1 MKEEIQHTLFARL
14 LHWVWVVAMLILI
27 LTGLYI
33 HDKSWMPIFSNLGVV
48 WPLHYITAIVLF
60 VVVAVRIVYS
70 AFPGTGD
77 FKDLFMDPKKIKD
90 AIPVVMYYTFLSK
103 KEPKQGKYNYMQRM
117 VYSSIWIPLLI
128 IQLVTGVI
136 LYLSI
141 GAVVV
146 RVIHYLVMWILIATI
161 LLHLYLGAVHGWSLV
176 KSMITGKLDKAH

>member
-14 LHWVWVVAMLILI
+14 LHWIWVVGMLIMI
-27 LTGLYI
+27 LTGLYL

-77 FKDLFMDPKKIKD
+77 FKDLVMNPKNIKD
-90 AIPVVMYYTFLSK
+90 AIPVIKYYTFLSQ

-117 VYSSIWIPLLI
+117 MYSSIWIPLLI

-141 GAVVV
+141 GGVAV
-146 RVIHYLVMWILIATI
+146 RVIHYLVTWVLIATI
-161 LLHLYLGAVHGWSLV
+161 LLHLYLGTVHGWSLV